1 MASLNAQQIAELLQ
15 RKGVSPEK
23 IPTMTAIAL
32 AESSGRTQAFNP
44 TGLDKSYGLFQV
56 NMYGGLGP
64 ARMKQ
69 FGLKEEKDL
78 FNPEVNVAA
87 AKKILDSQGLGAWSV
102 YKSGKYKQF
111 LPESQK
117 ATQALGQ
124 AKPDQVALQSPQAL
138 PGQKGNTFIIF
149 GGEEEDS
156 KDAPSFLNNY
166 IRNLVDDRSANLPA
180 TSFDPSSS
188 ISAGILNTLS
198 QVPKYV

>member
-1 MASLNAQQIAELLQ
+1 MASLNAQQIATLLQ
-15 RKGVSPEK
+15 KKGVAAEK

-32 AESSGRTQAFNP
+32 AESSGRPQAFNP
-44 TGLDKSYGLFQV
+44 TGLDKSYGLFQI

-69 FGLKEEKDL
+69 FGLKDEKDL
-78 FNPEVNVAA
+78 FNPEVNVGA
-87 AKKILDSQGLGAWSV
+87 AKKISESQGLGAWSAYTSGA
-102 YKSGKYKQF
+102 YKRF
-111 LPESQK
+111 LTESQK

-124 AKPDQVALQSPQAL
+124 AKPNQIAAQSPQAL

-156 KDAPSFLNNY
+156 KDAPSFLKNY
-166 IRNLVDDRSANLPA
+166 IRNLVDDRSANLPV